1 MANISRLHSP
11 LPADSRIGA
20 EHLDDA
26 TTRLSR
32 GLRTIYKSL
41 RNRFAARALET
52 LTDRELA
59 DIGLSR
65 HDVVAGFRKPGLL
78 DPTVEFADRARAN
91 SRAMRR

>member
-1 MANISRLHSP
+1 MADISRFHSP

-20 EHLDDA
+20 DHIDA
-26 TTRLSR
+26 AATRLSR
-32 GLRTIYKSL
+32 GPRTVYKSL
-41 RNRFAARALET
+41 RNRFAARALED

-65 HDVVAGFRKPGLL
+65 HDVIAGFRKPGLL

-91 SRAMRR
+91 TRAMRR

>member
-1 MANISRLHSP
+1 MADITRFHSP

-20 EHLDDA
+20 DHIHGV
-26 TTRLSR
+26 TNRLTQ
-32 GLRTIYKSL
+32 GLRGYYKSL
-41 RNRFAARALET
+41 RNRFAARALED

-65 HDVVAGFRKPGLL
+65 QDIVAGFRKPGLL